1 MNLLRPGTIGKDARF
16 VIEFESRIMRLVA
29 LFIFLLRAAPAP
41 AQEWPMAPEYDVVV
55 TSYEIQPQV
64 IRLKAGEPVRL
75 RFVNNSNERHRFSA
89 AAFFRAA
96 EIRPFDAGAARSG
109 AIVLP
114 PLSTRTIGL
123 VPRAGRYRVA
133 GDNIIHHILGM
144 AARIVVEKE

>member
-1 MNLLRPGTIGKDARF
+1 MRRPALCLALLLAG
-16 VIEFESRIMRLVA
+16 
-29 LFIFLLRAAPAP
+29 PAS
-41 AQEWPMAPEYDVVV
+41 AQEWPTTPEYDVLL
-55 TSYEIQPQV
+55 TSYAIRPPV

-75 RFVNNSNERHRFSA
+75 RFVNDSEERHRFAA

-96 EIRPFDAGAARSG
+96 RIRPLDADAIQGG

-123 VPRAGRYRVA
+123 VPKAGRYRVA

-144 AARIVVEKE
+144 AARIVVEQE

>member
-1 MNLLRPGTIGKDARF
+1 
-16 VIEFESRIMRLVA
+16 MRLLA
-29 LFIFLLRAAPAP
+29 LLILLPTVPAA
-41 AQEWPMAPEYDVVV
+41 AQEWPMAPEYDVLV
-55 TSYEIQPQV
+55 TSYAIQPQV
-64 IRLKAGEPVRL
+64 IRLKAGQPVRL

-96 EIRPFDAGAARSG
+96 EVRPFDAGAVRGG

-133 GDNIIHHILGM
+133 GDNIIHHLLGM
-144 AARIVVEKE
+144 TARIVVEQE